1 MVSLEVVAILLS
13 GISISASLLYY
24 ANVLQNA
31 NKTRQAQLF
40 MNLYGTYHSPEF
52 RKKWHDLTQRKWT
65 DIEDWRRKYTQSSE
79 DLAAYT
85 SMLSFF
91 NGIGVLL
98 HRKLID
104 IDMVDDLLS
113 VNIRGFWSQYQS
125 TVYHT
130 REVIGEPKLY
140 YYTEYLYEEIMKKH
154 NKLPDLGKL
163 EYREA

>member
-13 GISISASLLYY
+13 GIGISASLFYY

-40 MNLYGTYHSPEF
+40 MNLYDTYHSFEF
-52 RKKWHDLTQRKWT
+52 RKKWHDLMSREWT
-65 DIEDWRRKYTQSSE
+65 DDEDRRRKYEQTSE

-104 IDMVDDLLS
+104 IEMVDDLLS
-113 VNIRGFWSQYQS
+113 VNIRGFWSHYKS
-125 TVYHT
+125 SVYWS
-130 REVIGEPKLY
+130 REVLDEPNLY
-140 YYTEYLYEEIMKKH
+140 FYTEYLYDEVMKKH
-154 NKLPDLGKL
+154 NKIPDLSKL
-163 EYREA
+163 VYRES